1 MRSIG
6 RNGRTLGHLEIHV
19 HSVAYSGDVTAESA
33 RDGRRARGDATRRT
47 VARRA
52 AAIATTH
59 GLDSITVGSLASAA
73 GVSKSGILTV
83 FGTRE
88 AIQVAAVAEARQIYR
103 QSVIAPVWAE
113 EPGAP
118 RLRALMDS
126 WVAYLRAGVFPG
138 GCFIVAS
145 TAEYGRRSGAVADAV
160 RRLKREWLDLLE
172 GELRAAGAADPAD
185 DAFRIDAFLCAANTH
200 RELFG
205 RDEPLDRARDLALE
219 VIGGSRV
226 ADPTSVG

>member
-1 MRSIG
+1 MDVCCGCCLAKVSFSLGKPCLLCIGPQTYSI
-6 RNGRTLGHLEIHV
+6 
-19 HSVAYSGDVTAESA
+19 
-33 RDGRRARGDATRRT
+33 
-47 VARRA
+47 
-52 AAIATTH
+52 
-59 GLDSITVGSLASAA
+59 
-73 GVSKSGILTV
+73 
-83 FGTRE
+83 
-88 AIQVAAVAEARQIYR
+88 
-103 QSVIAPVWAE
+103 
-113 EPGAP
+113 
-118 RLRALMDS
+118 
-126 WVAYLRAGVFPG
+126 
-138 GCFIVAS
+138 
-145 TAEYGRRSGAVADAV
+145 YGRRSGAVADAV